1 MINLKEHSLKSDLD
15 SLSKNIS
22 FSRSVDSLAEED
34 NLSFTKSVRVAV
46 VASSTINGLIESI
59 KADSAKC
66 DLLIKP
72 YLSEYNQFAQ
82 EIFNKD
88 SALYNFNPEIIFIH
102 LDLRTLAG
110 EIYLN
115 PNDPSINIK
124 KWQEETFSLLK
135 DLCSKCLSYSNSK
148 IVLSNLEVPYISS
161 LGILENNQQ
170 LGFRQS
176 VLEINS
182 NLLEEFKRNKDVYI
196 HDYENFSGKFG
207 KQHLMDEKMYYLGDM
222 KIKLSLIPELA
233 SSLSAFIKGLCVT
246 PKKCLVLDLDN
257 TLWGGVIGESG
268 INGIKLGPTP
278 EGRSFVEFQQY
289 ILSLYNRGVILAVNS
304 KNNYEDAI
312 EVIKTHPHMILREE
326 HFAALRIN
334 WDDKV
339 KNLKS
344 LAQEINIGLDSMVF
358 LDDDDFNREMVRE
371 FLPEVEVVDL
381 PKDFSLYLNTIDN
394 ISFFE
399 SLTLTQ
405 EDIGKGKMY
414 SEEKQR
420 RTLKEE
426 VTDVAE
432 YLKLMKMEASICVNN
447 PEHTARI
454 SQMTQKTN
462 QFNMTTKRYSEKEV
476 DTFIKSKDF
485 VVFTL
490 SLADKFGDYGITG
503 LVILKNEEDWEIDS
517 FLLSCRILGRKAENA
532 LMSYVSSFLLEQ
544 GSSKLLG
551 SYIPTKKNA
560 VAANVYKD
568 LGFIKTNDKI
578 RNWVLEF
585 KKEISFPESIKIIS

>member
-22 FSRSVDSLAEED
+22 FSRSLDSLVEKD

-59 KADSAKC
+59 KADSAKS

-88 SALYNFNPEIIFIH
+88 SALYSFNPEIIFIH

-110 EIYLN
+110 EIYFN
-115 PNDPSINIK
+115 PNDPTINIK
-124 KWQEETFSLLK
+124 GWQEETFSLLK
-135 DLCSKCLSYSNSK
+135 DLCSKSLLYSNSK
-148 IVLSNLEVPYISS
+148 IVLSNLEVPYLSS
-161 LGILENNQQ
+161 LGTFENNQE

-176 VLEINS
+176 VIEINT
-182 NLLEEFKRNKDVYI
+182 NLHEEFKGNKDVYV
-196 HDYENFSGKFG
+196 HDYENFSGKIG
-207 KQHLMDEKMYYLGDM
+207 KQHLIDEKMYYLGDM
-222 KIKLSLIPELA
+222 KIKPSLIPELA
-233 SSLSAFIKGLCVT
+233 SSLSSFIKGLFVT

-278 EGRSFVEFQQY
+278 EGRSFMEFQQY

-420 RTLKEE
+420 RSLKEE
-426 VTDVAE
+426 VTDVEE
-432 YLKLMKMEASICVNN
+432 YLKLMKMEASICINN

-462 QFNMTTKRYSEKEV
+462 QFNMTTKRYSEEEIG
-476 DTFIKSKDF
+476 TFIRSKDF

-532 LMSYVSSFLLEQ
+532 LMSYVISFLLAQ
-544 GSSKLLG
+544 GSSKLVG

-568 LGFIKTNDKI
+568 LGFVATNDKI
-578 RNWVLEF
+578 MNWVLEF
-585 KKEISFPESIKIIS
+585 ENELSFPESIKIIS

>member
-381 PKDFSLYLNTIDN
+381 PKDFSLYLNTIDD

>member
-15 SLSKNIS
+15 SLSKNIC

-110 EIYLN
+110 ETYLN

-135 DLCSKCLSYSNSK
+135 DLCSKSLLYSNSK
-148 IVLSNLEVPYISS
+148 IVLSNLEVPYLSS
-161 LGILENNQQ
+161 LGTFENNQE

-176 VLEINS
+176 VIEINS
-182 NLLEEFKRNKDVYI
+182 NLHEEFKRNKDVYI
-196 HDYENFSGKFG
+196 HDYENFSGRFG

-222 KIKLSLIPELA
+222 KIKPSLIPELA
-233 SSLSAFIKGLCVT
+233 SSLSAFIKGLFVT

-278 EGRSFVEFQQY
+278 EGRSFMEFQQY

-420 RTLKEE
+420 RSLKEE

-432 YLKLMKMEASICVNN
+432 YLKLMKMEASICINN

-462 QFNMTTKRYSEKEV
+462 QFNMTTKRYSEEEI
-476 DTFIKSKDF
+476 DTFITSKDF

-544 GSSKLLG
+544 GSSKLVG

-585 KKEISFPESIKIIS
+585 EKEISFPESIKIIS

>member
-22 FSRSVDSLAEED
+22 FSRSIDSLAEED

-82 EIFNKD
+82 EIFNKE
-88 SALYNFNPEIIFIH
+88 SALYSFNPEIIFIH

-110 EIYLN
+110 EIYFN
-115 PNDPSINIK
+115 PNDPAINIK
-124 KWQEETFSLLK
+124 GWQEETFSLLK
-135 DLCSKCLSYSNSK
+135 DLCSKCLLYSNSK
-148 IVLSNLEVPYISS
+148 IVLSNLEVPYLSS
-161 LGILENNQQ
+161 LGTLENNQE

-176 VLEINS
+176 VIEINS
-182 NLLEEFKRNKDVYI
+182 NLLEEFKRNKDVYV
-196 HDYENFSGKFG
+196 HDYENFSGKIG
-207 KQHLMDEKMYYLGDM
+207 KQHLIDEKMYYLGDM
-222 KIKLSLIPELA
+222 KIKPSLIPELA
-233 SSLSAFIKGLCVT
+233 SSLSSFIKGLFVT

-278 EGRSFVEFQQY
+278 EGRSFMEFQQY

-312 EVIKTHPHMILREE
+312 EVIKNHPHMILREE

-344 LAQEINIGLDSMVF
+344 LAEEINIGLDSMVF
-358 LDDDDFNREMVRE
+358 LDDDDFNREMVKE

-381 PKDFSLYLNTIDN
+381 PKEFSLYLNTIDN
-394 ISFFE
+394 LSFFE

-414 SEEKQR
+414 SQEKQR

-426 VTDVAE
+426 VTDVEE
-432 YLKLMKMEASICVNN
+432 YLKLMKMEASVYINN
-447 PEHTARI
+447 LEHTERI

-462 QFNMTTKRYSEKEV
+462 QFNMTTKRYSEEEIE
-476 DTFIKSKDF
+476 TFIRSKDF
-485 VVFTL
+485 LVFTL
-490 SLADKFGDYGITG
+490 SLTDKFGDYGITG
-503 LVILKNEEDWEIDS
+503 LAILKNEEDWEIDS

-544 GSSKLLG
+544 GSSKLVG

-560 VAANVYKD
+560 VAANAYKD
-568 LGFIKTNDKI
+568 LGFVETNDKI
-578 RNWVLEF
+578 MNWVLEF
-585 KKEISFPESIKIIS
+585 ENEISFPESIKIIS